1 MTLFEDVH
9 AAVEAAVE
17 ETATPGTAI
26 GLVHDGEEHTAGIGV
41 TSVENP
47 LEVTPETLFQIGSIT
62 KTVTG
67 TVAMILVERGE
78 LDIDAPVRR
87 YLPKLALADDDVAAR
102 VTMRHLLTHTAGWV
116 GDYFADHGAG
126 DDALARM
133 LGDLPRLPQL
143 TPLGEVW
150 SYNNAGFYIAGRV
163 LEVVGGA
170 PYELLVQRLLFEPLF
185 LEHSL
190 FFTED
195 VMTRRFAVGHHRAED
210 GPPTVARPWAIGRAH
225 HAAGGISSTV
235 LDLLRY
241 ARFHLSDGEGVLT
254 RASLDEMQRPHAAAA
269 PIFGSVGLTWGIDD
283 GTGVRL
289 IHHGGGTNGQVAH
302 LSFAPDSQTV
312 LAVLTNSQRGGE
324 VVEAALDRVVDALG
338 GRKPERISV
347 ILEPAEYLGTYRSPL
362 LDAELA
368 TTDGGLQLTI
378 TSRGGFPTEDSPP
391 MPSPPPVTV
400 EFFERDRLFVPDGPG
415 AGTEAEFLRGPDG
428 RIAWLRF
435 GGRVMQ
441 PLR

>member
-170 PYELLVQRLLFEPLF
+170 PYELLVQRLVFEPLF

-368 TTDGGLQLTI
+368 TTDGGLQLII

>member
-1 MTLFEDVH
+1 MTLFEDVY

-26 GLVHDGEEHTAGIGV
+26 GLVHDGEEHAAGIGV

-126 DDALARM
+126 DDALERM

-170 PYELLVQRLLFEPLF
+170 PYELLVQRLLFEPLG

-195 VMTRRFAVGHHRAED
+195 VMTRRFAVGPPPCRRRSADGGAAVGDRARAPRRRRHLLD
-210 GPPTVARPWAIGRAH
+210 GRRPAPVRALPSVGRGGDPDACVARRDAASAHRRGADLRIGRPHLGHRRRHGRPARPPRRRH
-225 HAAGGISSTV
+225 QRAG
-235 LDLLRY
+235 
-241 ARFHLSDGEGVLT
+241 
-254 RASLDEMQRPHAAAA
+254 RASLVRSRLADRPRRAHERPARGRGRA
-269 PIFGSVGLTWGIDD
+269 
-283 GTGVRL
+283 
-289 IHHGGGTNGQVAH
+289 GGTRSGRRMRSA
-302 LSFAPDSQTV
+302 
-312 LAVLTNSQRGGE
+312 GG
-324 VVEAALDRVVDALG
+324 
-338 GRKPERISV
+338 S
-347 ILEPAEYLGTYRSPL
+347 RS
-362 LDAELA
+362 A
-368 TTDGGLQLTI
+368 
-378 TSRGGFPTEDSPP
+378 SR
-391 MPSPPPVTV
+391 
-400 EFFERDRLFVPDGPG
+400 
-415 AGTEAEFLRGPDG
+415 
-428 RIAWLRF
+428 
-435 GGRVMQ
+435 
-441 PLR
+441 